1 MELKR
6 MNEPEVREL
15 YDARLREDF
24 PPDELRPLSNMLSLM
39 ADGLYRCYR
48 AVEGDRPLGYA
59 LCTVDRGAALLD
71 YFAVEPELRSQ
82 GIGGRFLRE
91 LKDLDF
97 GADYLLIEAE
107 SLASAADEAQTRERT
122 RRLNFYHR
130 CGCLS
135 SGVFSQL
142 FGVEF
147 EILVLPLTELAI
159 PTAAQ
164 VQQAMERLYRSML
177 LGRIVPTEEELA
189 RQAQVFLRPDP
200 EDAPSRSFARELGLA
215 VTFLTRNRSRFMGE
229 RLKEYGFSGAMYNI
243 LLYVDRHPGAT
254 QDAIA
259 THMYIDKSNVARR
272 IRQLEDLG
280 YVRRETDPTDR
291 RQNNLTLTES
301 GRALAP
307 LIRSYL
313 GEWSSTIAADLTSEE
328 RDTLL
333 TLLHKLLRPGS

>member
-1 MELKR
+1 
-6 MNEPEVREL
+6 MNEKELRAL

-24 PPDELRPLSNMLSLM
+24 PPDELRPLANMLDLM

-48 AVEGDRPLGYA
+48 AVEEDRPLGYA
-59 LCTVDRGAALLD
+59 LCTVDHGAALLD
-71 YFAVEPELRSQ
+71 YFAVEPDLRGQ

-97 GADYLLIEAE
+97 GADFLLIEAE
-107 SLASAADEAQTRERT
+107 SLPAAADEAQTQERT

-135 SGVFSQL
+135 CGVFSHL

-147 EILVLPLTELAI
+147 EILVLPLTEHAV
-159 PTAAQ
+159 PTAGQ
-164 VQQAMERLYRSML
+164 VKASLEGLYRAML
-177 LGRIVPTEEELA
+177 LGRLAEDEQELA
-189 RQAQVFLRPDP
+189 RLARVFLRPDP
-200 EDAPSRSFARELGLA
+200 EEGASRTFARDLGLA

-280 YVRRETDPTDR
+280 YVRRETDPADR
-291 RQNNLTLTES
+291 RQNNLTLTET
-301 GRALAP
+301 GAALAP
-307 LIRSYL
+307 VIRSYL
-313 GEWSSTIAADLTSEE
+313 GEWSNTIAADLTPEE
-328 RDTLL
+328 RTTLL
-333 TLLHKLLRPGS
+333 SLLQKMLQQ